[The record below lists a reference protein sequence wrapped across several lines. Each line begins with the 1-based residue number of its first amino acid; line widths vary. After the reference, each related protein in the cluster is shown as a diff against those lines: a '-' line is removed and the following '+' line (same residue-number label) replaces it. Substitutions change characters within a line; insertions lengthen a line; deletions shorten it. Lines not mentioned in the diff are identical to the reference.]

1 MSATSTA
8 TQASSPPPLRDH
20 SPVAGLDRRSLGPL
34 PVLAQSVSAVAPAA
48 AMAATPA
55 LVTAQAGTS
64 ALWSVA
70 LAALLALLV
79 TSCVRTFS
87 IRMAAPGALYS
98 FTAKGLGPAAAFVC
112 GCALLIGYGVLTM
125 AALTGAGL
133 YAGQLFAR
141 LGLTAGPPEL
151 PVVLA
156 LLAAG
161 TVTAYF
167 LVRGVRLSAGLA
179 LCLEAASIVLALAF
193 FAVLLARHG
202 LHPDMRQLAPPSS
215 SPGAVASVVA
225 GALPAFGAFIGFES
239 ATVLGAEARRP
250 FLVVGRAVRWTVVCS
265 AALYLLA
272 TYTQV
277 LAAVRDGVLS
287 PLDDPGHHTATR
299 LPVLLD
305 LGIAISFFAC
315 SMASGTA
322 LVRLLF
328 SMGRERMTP
337 RRLGSTHPTHGTP
350 HIAVLLGLP
359 VLVLVPLALLASG
372 LEPRTVF
379 AVLLNLCTYGFL
391 AAYALVCLAAPVF
404 LHRIGELT
412 RAPVAAAAV
421 CVPSLLLVL
430 GAHTQRNVSAGN
442 ALPPCLFALLMGAGW
457 VWFLL
462 ARRRDPERVGAIGVY
477 DETSAAD
484 ILHGPIDLLDLRG
497 RAAHSSADARLLP
510 ADTPLVPGEISD
522 TGPAPSDGRHAR

>member
-1 MSATSTA
+1 MSATSTSA
-8 TQASSPPPLRDH
+8 QASSAQALRGS

-48 AMAATPA
+48 AMATTPA
-55 LVTAQAGTS
+55 LVTVQAGTS

-79 TSCVRTFS
+79 SACVRTFS

-98 FTAKGLGPAAAFVC
+98 FTAKGLGPAAAFAC
-112 GCALLIGYGVLTM
+112 GCALLIGYGVLVM
-125 AALTGAGL
+125 GALTGTGL
-133 YAGQLFAR
+133 YAGLLCAR
-141 LGLTAGPPEL
+141 LGLTAWPPGLPGL
-151 PVVLA
+151 PVVLT
-156 LLAAG
+156 LSAAG
-161 TVTAYF
+161 ALTAYF

-179 LCLEAASIVLALAF
+179 LCLEVASIVLALAF
-193 FAVLLARHG
+193 FAVLLVRQG
-202 LHPDMRQLAPPSS
+202 PHPDMRQLAPPEAN
-215 SPGAVASVVA
+215 PGALASVAA

-277 LAAVRDGVLS
+277 LPTGGDGVLS
-287 PLDDPGHHTATR
+287 PLDDPGRHPAVR

-315 SMASGTA
+315 AVASGTA

-350 HIAVLLGLP
+350 HIAVRLVLP
-359 VLVLVPLALLASG
+359 FLVLVPLGLLAAG
-372 LEPRTVF
+372 LELRTVF
-379 AVLLNLCTYGFL
+379 SLLLSLCTYGFL
-391 AAYALVCLAAPVF
+391 TAYALVCLAAPVF

-412 RAPVAAAAV
+412 RGAVATAAV

-430 GAHTQRNVSAGN
+430 AAHARLNLSAGN
-442 ALPPCLFALLMGAGW
+442 ALVPGLFTLLMGAGT
-457 VWFLL
+457 VWFVI
-462 ARRRDPERVGAIGVY
+462 ARRRDPERIGRIGVY

-484 ILHGPIDLLDLRG
+484 VLHSASATLLHLPVDIAHQQSGPPAR
-497 RAAHSSADARLLP
+497 RAR
-510 ADTPLVPGEISD
+510 
-522 TGPAPSDGRHAR
+522 

>member
-8 TQASSPPPLRDH
+8 TQASSPPVLRGR

-48 AMAATPA
+48 AMASTPA
-55 LVTAQAGTS
+55 LVTADAGTS

-79 TSCVRTFS
+79 SVCVRTFS

-98 FTAKGLGPAAAFVC
+98 FTAKGLGPAAAFAC
-112 GCALLIGYGVLTM
+112 GCALLIGYGVLAM
-125 AALTGAGL
+125 GALTGAGL

-141 LGLTAGPPEL
+141 LGMTAGPPEL
-151 PVVLA
+151 LVALVL
-156 LLAAG
+156 L
-161 TVTAYF
+161 TVGILTAYF
-167 LVRGVRLSAGLA
+167 LVRGVRLSAGLT
-179 LCLEAASIVLALAF
+179 LFLEAASIVLALAF
-193 FAVLLARHG
+193 FAVLLVRQG
-202 LHPDMRQLAPPSS
+202 PHPDMRQLKPPDA
-215 SPGAVASVVA
+215 SPAALASVVA

-265 AALYLLA
+265 AGLYLLA

-277 LAAVRDGVLS
+277 LAAGSNGVLS
-287 PLDDPGHHTATR
+287 PLGEFPDHHSAVR

-315 SMASGTA
+315 AVASGTA

-337 RRLGSTHPTHGTP
+337 RQLGRTHPTHGTP
-350 HIAVLLGLP
+350 HIAVSFVLP
-359 VLVLVPLALLASG
+359 ILVLVPLGLLTTG
-372 LEPRTVF
+372 LELSTVF
-379 AVLLNLCTYGFL
+379 TLLLSLCTYGFL
-391 AAYALVCLAAPVF
+391 TAYALVCVAAPAF

-421 CVPSLLLVL
+421 CVPFLLLVL
-430 GAHTQRNVSAGN
+430 AAHARLNVSAGN
-442 ALPPCLFALLMGAGW
+442 ALLPGLFAVLMGAGM

-477 DETSAAD
+477 DETSAQD
-484 ILHGPIDLLDLRG
+484 VLHHVDSR
-497 RAAHSSADARLLP
+497 RAR
-510 ADTPLVPGEISD
+510 
-522 TGPAPSDGRHAR
+522 